1 MYKRQ
6 YKSSLPNQFE
16 KDFIETDRKVNLM
29 YSALDGNIL
38 KIFPIPNDEN
48 NKWVSFKELDIND
61 FKGIDT
67 LYVKNILPLYLGS
80 LQKDIESNDYTNS
93 KRILESIRGFQ
104 TKYGASILP
113 SQNKIKAE
121 VLYNKYDIFR
131 SLFSWYMYVGT
142 LMFVFL
148 IFQIFYNN
156 QVLNYFITASKL
168 SLIHI

>member
-1 MYKRQ
+1 
-6 YKSSLPNQFE
+6 
-16 KDFIETDRKVNLM
+16 M

-61 FKGIDT
+61 FNGIDT

-113 SQNKIKAE
+113 SEDKIKAE
-121 VLYNKYDIFR
+121 IMV
-131 SLFSWYMYVGT
+131 SE
-142 LMFVFL
+142 
-148 IFQIFYNN
+148 
-156 QVLNYFITASKL
+156 
-168 SLIHI
+168 